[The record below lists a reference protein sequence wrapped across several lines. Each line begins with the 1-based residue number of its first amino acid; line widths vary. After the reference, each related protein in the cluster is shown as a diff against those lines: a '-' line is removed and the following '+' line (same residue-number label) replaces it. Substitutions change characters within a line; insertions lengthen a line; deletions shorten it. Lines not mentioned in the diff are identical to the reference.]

1 MKRSRFLPV
10 VLAATMIVTMRADAR
25 AQGSGQPAPW
35 TSFGTSLYATGPDV
49 WVKFFGANAGFTSNL
64 FWVCDLASSCQQF
77 TIQNNSPSFVGGEEI
92 HISNVFTPGQ
102 EVIFKLAVTNTGDNW
117 FTGPGSR
124 NTDNYDHFATQ
135 AISDVTANTTYSV
148 LGGFEDQ
155 FGGGDQDHNDLM
167 FEFGNVAVTATPE
180 PASLAL
186 LATGLIGV
194 GGIVRRRR
202 SRVV

>member
-10 VLAATMIVTMRADAR
+10 VLAASLMLTMRAEAR
-25 AQGSGQPAPW
+25 AQGSAQPAPW

-49 WVKFFGANAGFTSNL
+49 WVRFFGANAGFTSNL
-64 FWVCDLASSCQQF
+64 FWVCDLASSCQQLTF
-77 TIQNNSPSFVGGEEI
+77 QNNSSFVGGEEI
-92 HISNVFTPGQ
+92 HISNVFTAGQ

-124 NTDNYDHFATQ
+124 NSDNFDHFATQ
-135 AISDVTANTTYSV
+135 AILDVTPNATYTV
-148 LGGFEDQ
+148 LGGFEDLN
-155 FGGGDQDHNDLM
+155 GGGDQDHNDLM
-167 FEFGNVAVTATPE
+167 FEFGNVSVVATPE

-202 SRVV
+202 SRVA